1 MPTIGLGHTLNDLR
15 NILKPDGSVDRVL
28 EILSQDNPIM
38 QHAIWTEGDL
48 PTGNKTTVRAS
59 LPSPSIRRINRGVAA
74 TKGTTKQ
81 IIDVCMSLEDRSV
94 IDVELLRGK
103 PNPQAYRA
111 AEDDAHVEGM
121 AQYVAAMM
129 LYGDLSNEPD
139 TINGFMARYNT
150 LTGAKGT
157 PGYQVI
163 NANLAA
169 QSGDTN
175 TSMLIVDW
183 GADRVSGIYPRN
195 TQAGLRTKDLG
206 ISDVEDSNG
215 NEYQAMKTLY
225 HWDWGLAVHN
235 VRSVA
240 RVANIN
246 AAGLGNLSAA
256 QQTSLVDKIVYAKNV
271 LWKPKAPKMYVSDS
285 LYTFLEIYLTHKDNV
300 HITRQDLANAESVLR
315 FDGIPVFKM
324 DCMAD
329 TEAVVQ

>member
-1 MPTIGLGHTLNDLR
+1 MATIGLGHTLSDLR
-15 NILKPDGSVDRVL
+15 NILKPDGSIDRVL
-28 EILSQDNPIM
+28 EILSEDNPIM
-38 QHAIWTEGDL
+38 QHAVWVEGDL

-59 LPSPSIRRINRGVAA
+59 LPTPSIRRINRGVQA

-94 IDVELLRGK
+94 IDTELLKGK

-129 LYGDLSNEPD
+129 LYGDLEAEPD
-139 TINGFMARYNT
+139 TINGFLTRYNT
-150 LTGAKGT
+150 LTGGKGD

-163 NANLAA
+163 DAGLG
-169 QSGDTN
+169 SGTAN

-183 GADRVSGIYPRN
+183 GSDRVSGIYPRG

-206 ISDVEDSNG
+206 ISDVQDGNG
-215 NEYQAMKTLY
+215 REYQAMKTLY
-225 HWDWGLAVHN
+225 HWDWGIAVHN

-240 RVANIN
+240 RVANIATAN
-246 AAGLGNLSAA
+246 LPTLSAA

-271 LWKPKAPKMYVSDS
+271 LWKPKAPKIYVCDE
-285 LYTFLEIYLTHKDNV
+285 LYTFLEIYMNHKDNV
-300 HITRQDLANAESVLR
+300 HITRQELR
-315 FDGIPVFKM
+315 EAAPQLYFDGMPVFKM
-324 DCMAD
+324 DCMTS
-329 TEAVVQ
+329 TEAIVQ